1 MTNLTS
7 HLQLNPLFA
16 GIAEENLNALLNCL
30 HPPLKRY
37 AKNQF
42 VLLEGDP
49 TDRFGLVISGKVQ
62 ILKEDYFGTRNIIAS
77 VGPNE
82 LFGEAFSAAE
92 LDAYPLSVIAAEESE
107 ILLFNMKQLLT
118 TCERSCAYHHRLIR
132 NMVRILGRKNVGLLT
147 KIDHVSQRSTRDKV
161 LSYLSSVAKE
171 TGSNQFT
178 IPFNRQEL
186 ADYLCAERSALSAVI
201 SKLQEEGVLTFNRNR
216 FTLHSKK
223 D

>member
-1 MTNLTS
+1 MIVLAS
-7 HLQLNPLFA
+7 YLYLNPLFV
-16 GIAEENLNALLNCL
+16 GISNEDLNALLKCL
-30 HPPLKRY
+30 HLPVKRY
-37 AKNQF
+37 TKNQF
-42 VLLEGDP
+42 ILLEGDS

-77 VGPNE
+77 VGSNE

-118 TCERSCAYHHRLIR
+118 TCERNCACHHTLIR
-132 NMVRILGRKNVGLLT
+132 NMVRNLGQKNVGLLM
-147 KIDHVSQRSTRDKV
+147 KIDHVSQRSTREKV

-178 IPFNRQEL
+178 IPYNRQEL

-201 SKLQEEGVLTFNRNR
+201 SKLQVEGVLTFSRNR
-216 FTLHSKK
+216 FTLHSQKS
-223 D
+223 